1 MIRRGCAE
9 DHVPPGMEWITFKL
23 FIRMD
28 ILGKSVNGGWNAV
41 GGVYTPP
48 SQPDLEIDQY
58 LRELRWRWVL
68 PGRFHPMF
76 IQDLLCY
83 CYLCYIKEKDNGG
96 GTFEHIQK
104 RYFLKYELLLNR

>member
-48 SQPDLEIDQY
+48 SQPDLEIDQ
-58 LRELRWRWVL
+58 
-68 PGRFHPMF
+68 
-76 IQDLLCY
+76 
-83 CYLCYIKEKDNGG
+83 
-96 GTFEHIQK
+96 
-104 RYFLKYELLLNR
+104 